1 MIESLTGYTQEEFIT
16 TLFGCIAMILIS
28 VTMCGLAF
36 LIIYL
41 VGKMEKKEER
51 MKAYKCDRCRKY
63 YEDDG
68 REKKYY
74 ITAAPSW
81 QEGIKDLCPEC
92 QRELNDFMELYT
104 PKDRVKSGKENE
116 ECKEWE

>member
-36 LIIYL
+36 LVIYL
-41 VGKMEKKEER
+41 VGKMDKKEER

-68 REKKYY
+68 HMKRFY
-74 ITAAPSW
+74 ITTSKFTAGAT
-81 QEGIKDLCPEC
+81 EDLCPEC
-92 QRELNDFMELYT
+92 QRELNDFMDLYT
-104 PKDRVKSGKENE
+104 PKDRCKSEEENADGRFRM
-116 ECKEWE
+116 